1 MEINYSFTMPESIAV
16 ISIAEFII
24 FMAVWILMFIDTWR
38 QRRRY
43 LKQRKELGMSRNEK
57 VKWMPPKD
65 KKL

>member
-1 MEINYSFTMPESIAV
+1 MEINYSFTIPESIAV
-16 ISIAEFII
+16 ISIAAFII

-57 VKWMPPKD
+57 VKWMPPKG